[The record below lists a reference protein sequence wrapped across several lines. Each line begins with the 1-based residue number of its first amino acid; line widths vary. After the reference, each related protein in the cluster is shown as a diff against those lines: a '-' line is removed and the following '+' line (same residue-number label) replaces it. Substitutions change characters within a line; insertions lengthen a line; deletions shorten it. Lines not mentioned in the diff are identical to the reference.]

1 MRNGMKSTAT
11 IPFTV
16 AIAGNPNCGK
26 TTLFNG
32 LTGSNQRI
40 GNWPGVTVEKKEGSY
55 QYADRRV
62 SVIDLPGIY
71 SLSAYS
77 EDERI
82 ARAYLLSGKADLV
95 INIIDSTNLERNL
108 YLTTQ
113 LIEMRVPM
121 IVVLNMSD
129 LAVRRGM
136 EIDVKHFE
144 MHIGCPVVAISAVKK
159 ADIERV
165 KMVLRDHI
173 ECPSAS
179 DARIDYSNEVENAVE
194 ELSPHLEEVSKVL
207 GANPRWTAMK
217 IIEGDDWVIGK
228 VIERTGLCRKDID
241 DAQMSLEK
249 IFGDGPDILIAD
261 SRYGFSRGIAKDVM
275 IKKRE
280 KKPLTEQIDRV
291 VLSRVFGIPIFFIVM
306 YAVFWVTINL
316 GGAFIDFFD
325 VLFGAVFVDGFGAL
339 LTRLGSP
346 DWLTTFLAGGVGA
359 GLQTVSTFIP
369 IIFTMFFMLSLL
381 EDSGYMARAAFVMDR
396 FMRWIGLPGKAFVPL
411 LVGFGCTVPAIMA
424 TRTLENKKDRVL
436 TVLICPLMSCGARL
450 PVYALFSA
458 AFFPMVA
465 QNIVFSLYIVGIVLA
480 ILSGLLLKNTLFRGE
495 PAPFVM
501 ELPHYHSPR
510 FRHIMLHTWNR
521 LRIFMFRAG
530 KVIVAVVIVLGFL
543 GSLGMDGSFGNE
555 NSENSVLARI
565 GKIITPVFNPIGI
578 HRDNWP
584 ASVALFTGFFAKEA
598 VVGTVNSLYSQI
610 DMADE
615 EKSEEDRFDF
625 GMSIKEAVLSIPS
638 NIAGIG
644 KTFTR
649 PFGARIEGD
658 VLTDEAASEE
668 LEVDKGVFG
677 SLRRRFDGGAGAY
690 AYLLFVLI
698 YVPCVAALGAA
709 VREVGGV
716 MALFDA
722 VYLTLLGWCVATLFY
737 QVTAGHQILFI
748 FIPVL
753 ILALLTAG
761 LAAAGKRLKIR
772 SRAEQR

>member
-1 MRNGMKSTAT
+1 MILDAKDTKTAAA
-11 IPFTV
+11 TV

-32 LTGSNQRI
+32 LTGGNQKI

-55 QYADRRV
+55 QSGDRKI

-82 ARAYLLSGKADLV
+82 ARGYLLSSQADLV

-129 LAVRRGM
+129 LAEKRGM

-144 MHIGCPVVAISAVKK
+144 KHIGCPVVAISALKK
-159 ADIERV
+159 TDIERV
-165 KMVLRDHI
+165 KKVLEAHI
-173 ECPSAS
+173 EGPSAA
-179 DARIDYSNEVENAVE
+179 DARVDYSNEIEAAVD
-194 ELSPHLEEVSKVL
+194 ELSPHLHEVSRVL
-207 GANPRWTAMK
+207 GADTRWTALK
-217 IIEGDDWVIGK
+217 VIEGDGWVIDK
-228 VIERTGLCRKDID
+228 VVNRSSLEKKHID
-241 DAQMSLEK
+241 EVLMNLEK
-249 IFGDGPDILIAD
+249 IFGESPDILVAD
-261 SRYGFSRGIAKDVM
+261 HRYGFSRGIAKDVM
-275 IKKRE
+275 KKNRE
-280 KKPLTEQIDRV
+280 KKPLTEQIDKV
-291 VLSRVFGIPIFFIVM
+291 VLSRVFGIPIFFVAM

-325 VLFGAVFVDGFGAL
+325 ILFGAVFVDGFGVL
-339 LTRLGSP
+339 LARLGSP
-346 DWLTTFLAGGVGA
+346 EWLTTFLAGGVGA
-359 GLQTVSTFIP
+359 GIQTVSTFVP
-369 IIFTMFFMLSLL
+369 IIFTMFFMLALL

-396 FMRWIGLPGKAFVPL
+396 FMRWIGLPGKAFVPM

-436 TVLICPLMSCGARL
+436 TVLICPFMSCGACL
-450 PVYALFSA
+450 PVYALFAA

-465 QNIVFSLYIVGIVLA
+465 QNIVFSLYMVGIVLA
-480 ILSGLLLKNTLFRGE
+480 VLSGLLLKNTLFRGE

-521 LRIFMFRAG
+521 LRLFMFRAG

-543 GSLGMDGSFGNE
+543 GSLGVDGSFGNE
-555 NSENSVLARI
+555 DSENSVLSRI
-565 GKIITPVFNPIGI
+565 GKTITPVFSPMGI
-578 HRDNWP
+578 HRENWP
-584 ASVALFTGFFAKEA
+584 ASVALFTGLFAKEA

-610 DMADE
+610 DMAGV
-615 EKSEEDRFDF
+615 EKSEAETFDF
-625 GMSIKEAVLSIPS
+625 GAGLKEAVLSIPA
-638 NIAGIG
+638 NLAGIG
-644 KTFTR
+644 ETFTS
-649 PFGARIEGD
+649 PLGARLGEE
-658 VLTDEAASEE
+658 VVTEEAASEV
-668 LEVDKGVFG
+668 LEVDAGVFG

-698 YVPCVAALGAA
+698 YIPCVAALGAA
-709 VREVGGV
+709 AREIGGV
-716 MALFDA
+716 MALFNA
-722 VYLTLLGWCVATLFY
+722 IYLTLLGWCVATLFY
-737 QVTAGHQILFI
+737 QITVGHQALFI
-748 FIPVL
+748 VLPVL
-753 ILALLTAG
+753 LLAMLMAG
-761 LAAAGKRLKIR
+761 LVAAGRRLR
-772 SRAEQR
+772 NASSA